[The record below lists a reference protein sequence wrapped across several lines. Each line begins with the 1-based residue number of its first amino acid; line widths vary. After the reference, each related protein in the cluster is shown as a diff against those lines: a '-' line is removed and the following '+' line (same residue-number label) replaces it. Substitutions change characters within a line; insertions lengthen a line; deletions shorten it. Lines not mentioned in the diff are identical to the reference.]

1 MKVTLHFVVNN
12 GIALRLPYPGSAQTP
27 VRSQP
32 HEIRFHFRPLAY
44 PRAGE
49 IARSADRFEKFYAYE
64 VNVARFLLPLYAR
77 LNRGHTGR
85 NQG

>member
-1 MKVTLHFVVNN
+1 VKVTLHFVVNKR
-12 GIALRLPYPGSAQTP
+12 ITLRLPYLGSAQTP

-44 PRAGE
+44 PARAKSPV
-49 IARSADRFEKFYAYE
+49 SADRFEKFYANE

-77 LNRGHTGR
+77 LDRGHTGR